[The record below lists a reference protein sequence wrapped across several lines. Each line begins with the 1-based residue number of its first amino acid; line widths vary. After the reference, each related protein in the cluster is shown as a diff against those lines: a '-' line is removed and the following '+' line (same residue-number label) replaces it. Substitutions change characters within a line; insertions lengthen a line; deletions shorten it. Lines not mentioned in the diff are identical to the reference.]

1 MTLTKS
7 QQKDTFKALAIATI
21 KITLTGIVIGVF
33 HEHDFWVGLL
43 LLKILLL
50 NFDHYLSF
58 LFV

>member
-43 LLKILLL
+43 LFVRLI
-50 NFDHYLSF
+50 SF
-58 LFV
+58 FI